1 MAQISNSSNSL
12 YNFIVRDGN
21 GIKGLVDSGLLE
33 VPKIYIQPI
42 SERINKKDSKPCN
55 MSPIDLS
62 KLNGTEH
69 DKVVDEIV
77 RAAETLGFFQVV
89 NHCVPLKLME
99 SVKDSAHKFFN
110 MPPEKKVVYRQSVSP
125 SLKMRYQTSFAPDI
139 ENVLEWKDYINMV
152 YSSDEDALQYWPTQ
166 CKEVALEYLK
176 LSSKIVKEIL
186 KILIGKLGV
195 ELDDSKIEGLIGLKM
210 VNMNY
215 YPACPNPDLTVGV
228 GRHSDA
234 GTITVL
240 LQDGIGGLYVKAEND
255 FGREG
260 WLEIPPIP
268 GALVINVGDALEV

>member
-125 SLKMRYQTSFAPDI
+125 SLKMRYQTSFAPEI

-166 CKEVALEYLK
+166 CK
-176 LSSKIVKEIL
+176 
-186 KILIGKLGV
+186 
-195 ELDDSKIEGLIGLKM
+195 
-210 VNMNY
+210 
-215 YPACPNPDLTVGV
+215 
-228 GRHSDA
+228 
-234 GTITVL
+234 
-240 LQDGIGGLYVKAEND
+240 
-255 FGREG
+255 
-260 WLEIPPIP
+260 
-268 GALVINVGDALEV
+268 